1 MDTRQFSKLFHQR
14 ILKPRIAI
22 LRRRLPLLTMMPMP
36 AAGLGCGGIARRQPM
51 LANRR
56 SPANY
61 LDKGDKANRN
71 FCTICGH
78 AWGKF

>member
-1 MDTRQFSKLFHQR
+1 MG
-14 ILKPRIAI
+14 AI
-22 LRRRLPLLTMMPMP
+22 
-36 AAGLGCGGIARRQPM
+36 IARRRPI

-71 FCTICGH
+71 FSTICGH
-78 AWGKF
+78 AWGEY